1 MTKMCLKFI
10 YTLLQKDLMIFTE
23 EFCAMLLYNEDY
35 IKAIVAISME
45 IILFIEDI
53 EEITFNRIP
62 EFLGLDVYD
71 LWKIMNPIQLRSIV
85 FHKEIKDHLEEVE
98 EQLLSFLIWRN
109 PRKAL
114 SLHCCCGFQQALIPR
129 GRRLQ
134 LSTGAFFMHQFQMLN
149 YSKIAVTASFSAF
162 YFQISFAVSK

>member
-1 MTKMCLKFI
+1 
-10 YTLLQKDLMIFTE
+10 MIFTE

-98 EQLLSFLIWRN
+98 EQLLSFLISSH
-109 PRKAL
+109 L
-114 SLHCCCGFQQALIPR
+114 FHSLY
-129 GRRLQ
+129 
-134 LSTGAFFMHQFQMLN
+134 SN
-149 YSKIAVTASFSAF
+149 YYHLFHA
-162 YFQISFAVSK
+162 